1 MSLNLEASFFLD
13 VDRRAW
19 KGGKSSN
26 RFGFHLS
33 RTRGAR
39 AGGLWRGEDAEAPR
53 GRGRAGVRSEGAP
66 PGLGR
71 PTPPRPLDPRA
82 QGPATH
88 RRRPGLLT
96 FFFTEAPPRRC
107 LASPQVQ
114 APTSIPPPR
123 VSGASPLQPSRRLLL
138 PKTPLIAGLPE
149 GSGSPKG
156 IPPSSSRCHLL
167 LRLPRNRGQGGER
180 RGSSRAAPRALR
192 AGYPSGRPASTLWTP
207 GRAGPSPS
215 APELLSPRTRTPGG
229 GTVTIRPRE
238 RSQARGGGERQGA
251 DLEVKSERG
260 RAGPRPPEATP
271 LAGHVRGLKAELRNS
286 RLLLPPASLG

>member
-1 MSLNLEASFFLD
+1 MSLNLGASFFLD

-114 APTSIPPPR
+114 APTSIPPPW
-123 VSGASPLQPSRRLLL
+123 VSGASPLHPSRRLLL

-149 GSGSPKG
+149 GSESPKG
-156 IPPSSSRCHLL
+156 IPPQSFPMS
-167 LRLPRNRGQGGER
+167 
-180 RGSSRAAPRALR
+180 
-192 AGYPSGRPASTLWTP
+192 PASQASEESWAGRCAERELAGGTEGAEGWLPLGASCIHTLDP
-207 GRAGPSPS
+207 GAGRA
-215 APELLSPRTRTPGG
+215 
-229 GTVTIRPRE
+229 
-238 RSQARGGGERQGA
+238 Q
-251 DLEVKSERG
+251 
-260 RAGPRPPEATP
+260 
-271 LAGHVRGLKAELRNS
+271 
-286 RLLLPPASLG
+286 SLGAGAAVPEDAHAWGWDGDDPPPGKEPGAGRRREAGS